1 MKRTSLFLLAGLLAV
16 PGFSR
21 AQDAATEERLNKL
34 SAEIAVLVEIKDAQ
48 NKKIE
53 ELTKQLREL
62 QDQQTKPNASYA
74 TPADVKQL
82 GEKLKEVDEKRVQDN
97 ERIVKQLENLGK
109 TLTAKPVRPPAPKV
123 EDSGSPPGKGYEY
136 VVQSGDTL
144 SVIVAAYREKNIK
157 VTVEQIL
164 KANPGLQA
172 EKLKVGQKIFIPAPA
187 AQ

>member
-1 MKRTSLFLLAGLLAV
+1 MKRTSLFLLAALLAMPV
-16 PGFSR
+16 FSR

-74 TPADVKQL
+74 TSSDVKEL
-82 GEKLKEVDEKRVQDN
+82 TEKLKEVDEKRVQDN
-97 ERIVKQLENLGK
+97 KRIVKQIEDLGK
-109 TLTAKPVRPPAPKV
+109 LLNKTPVRGPAASIN
-123 EDSGSPPGKGYEY
+123 EPGPLPSKGYEY

-144 SVIVAAYREKNIK
+144 SVIVAAYRDKNVK
-157 VTVEQIL
+157 VTVEQIV
-164 KANPGLQA
+164 KANPGLQP
-172 EKLKVGQKIFIPAPA
+172 ETLKVGQKIFIPATGSL
-187 AQ
+187 